1 MTYHAEHGICP
12 MESKLPLQTDTIMI
26 NRLLHF
32 DQIAAVCDIDI
43 ETLRGLNPQYKENV
57 IPGKFQPNS
66 LRLPENKIQDFI
78 LSGDSIYNYER
89 EKYFSEEK
97 VKVLKNQATNSGF
110 VVHKIRSGESLSTI
124 ARRYRVTVT
133 DLKRWNNLRSNNII
147 AGKTL
152 KIYPR

>member
-1 MTYHAEHGICP
+1 
-12 MESKLPLQTDTIMI
+12 MESKFPLATDTIMV

-32 DQIAAVCDIDI
+32 DQIAAVCDIDM

-57 IPGKFQPNS
+57 IPGKFLPGS
-66 LRLPENKIQDFI
+66 LRLPEDKIRDFI

-89 EKYFSEEK
+89 DKYFSEEK

-110 VVHKIRSGESLSTI
+110 VIHKIRSGESLSTI
-124 ARRYRVTVT
+124 AHRYRVTIAE
-133 DLKRWNNLRSNNII
+133 LKRWNGLKSNNIV

>member
-1 MTYHAEHGICP
+1 M
-12 MESKLPLQTDTIMI
+12 
-26 NRLLHF
+26 
-32 DQIAAVCDIDI
+32 
-43 ETLRGLNPQYKENV
+43 ETLRGLNPQYKGNV

-66 LRLPENKIQDFI
+66 LRLPEEKIREFI

-97 VKVLKNQATNSGF
+97 VKVLKNQATNSGY

-124 ARRYRVTVT
+124 ARRYRVTVI
-133 DLKRWNNLRSNNII
+133 DLKRWNNLRSNNIV

-152 KIYPR
+152 KVYPR